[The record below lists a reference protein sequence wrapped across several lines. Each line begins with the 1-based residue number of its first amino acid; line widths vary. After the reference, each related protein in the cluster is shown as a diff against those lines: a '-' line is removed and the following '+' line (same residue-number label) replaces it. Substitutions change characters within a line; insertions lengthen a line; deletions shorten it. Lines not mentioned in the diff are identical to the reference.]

1 MAAVTIQEIVFTSA
15 TPNNNIFFGN
25 SENLYYLDNTY
36 SFSQNEMV
44 MANKE
49 AEVLE
54 TYNYLHYNNPIVLEI
69 AFDII
74 NELKKQGKNDFV
86 ISKTGDDEILI
97 YRKINGEYRNLI
109 IDEDCDV
116 IYLNIPV
123 DRRNSHNEFYPFA
136 IVNANTLASK
146 L

>member
-1 MAAVTIQEIVFTSA
+1 MEAVTIQEIVFTSA
-15 TPNNNIFFGN
+15 TPNDNIFLGN

-54 TYNYLHYNNPIVLEI
+54 TYNSLHYNNSTVLEI

-74 NELKKQGKNDFV
+74 SELKNEGKNNFN
-86 ISKTGDDEILI
+86 ISRTGDDEILI
-97 YRKINGEYRNLI
+97 YRKIDGEYHNLI
-109 IDEDCDV
+109 IDEDCNV
-116 IYLNIPV
+116 VFLNITS
-123 DRRNSHNEFYPFA
+123 DRRNSYNEFYRFA
-136 IVNANTLASK
+136 MVNAKTLASK